1 MMRLFTKIVLAAGSL
16 HGALPKGEETVL
28 KQLKQNVKKRGERNR
43 ALPYLL
49 LIPTFL
55 FLILFTFYPFLRSIY
70 LSFFVTTPS
79 GQPGAFVGFQN
90 YVRILTSDSFK
101 NTMVVTFKYAGIVC
115 VGTFSVAM
123 FFAFLCVEKV
133 KGSRIYQTMFA
144 IPIALA
150 SAPVAAICLYLLS
163 INGLVNNL
171 IGTEIAWLS
180 TKETALYAL
189 AVCACWANLGS
200 SFIFLLVGFRNVPD
214 DLVESATLDGASY
227 WKKFRHIY
235 VPIASPQIF
244 FVVFLNILSSYK
256 SFALI
261 KILVGTGPAE
271 STNVLVH
278 ALYSNAFARGRFET
292 ACVYAM
298 VLCLV
303 IFLTTRIQF
312 ILEKRLVHYQ

>member
-1 MMRLFTKIVLAAGSL
+1 MLNSL
-16 HGALPKGEETVL
+16 
-28 KQLKQNVKKRGERNR
+28 N
-43 ALPYLL
+43 
-49 LIPTFL
+49 
-55 FLILFTFYPFLRSIY
+55 TFYPFLRSIY

-171 IGTEIAWLS
+171 IGLVVHQGDG
-180 TKETALYAL
+180 
-189 AVCACWANLGS
+189 AVCFGGVCLLGQS
-200 SFIFLLVGFRNVPD
+200 GLQLHLPAGG
-214 DLVESATLDGASY
+214 L
-227 WKKFRHIY
+227 
-235 VPIASPQIF
+235 PQC
-244 FVVFLNILSSYK
+244 
-256 SFALI
+256 A
-261 KILVGTGPAE
+261 G
-271 STNVLVH
+271 
-278 ALYSNAFARGRFET
+278 
-292 ACVYAM
+292 
-298 VLCLV
+298 
-303 IFLTTRIQF
+303 
-312 ILEKRLVHYQ
+312 